1 MAVVFNPF
9 TATLTYIPP
18 STGGG
23 GDVSG
28 VGSANQLAYW
38 SASSTITGDASFSI
52 DAVNKLLKLSSGLD
66 VAELTTLSSDSIAA
80 GIGSNLLLFTFPL
93 AKNFCV
99 VEYSVVR
106 GTNYRIGTLLI
117 SNDGLNVNVVD
128 TYSEI
133 GDTQLE
139 FATPGVSHTINGSNI
154 EIRYNSVGGLVG
166 TFKKLMRRWA

>member
-1 MAVVFNPF
+1 MAVIFNPF
-9 TATLTYIPP
+9 TATLTLVPT
-18 STGGG
+18 SSGGG

-66 VAELTTLSSDSIAA
+66 IAELTTLSSDSIVAGAA
-80 GIGSNLLLFTFPL
+80 TNQLLFTFPL

-99 VEYSVVR
+99 IEYSAIR
-106 GTNYRIGTLLI
+106 DTNYRMGTLLVA
-117 SNDGLNVNVVD
+117 NDGTNISVVD

-139 FATPGVSHTINGSNI
+139 FASPAVTHTINGSNV
-154 EIRYNSVGGLVG
+154 EIRYNSAGGSAG